1 MRMRAAA
8 SCLCWLALVASAS
21 AQTHPESL
29 ATLFEDVYGP
39 NGLVLNSDDVLLD
52 GSTHAAHFNSAFQSD
67 FRLVNIALT
76 SQLAGIPLPSPA
88 SGFTYKFDS
97 GTGTFVRS
105 TNSFGPILSDR
116 AETIGRGRI
125 AFGFTSQ
132 FFSFDHL
139 DGVALTDIP
148 AVFRHDG
155 FEAGGGRADVVST
168 ANMIQASVS
177 QFAGALTYGVTDRI
191 DVSLAVPLVRTQL
204 SLLSNAQIYRLGTG
218 SNVQVHY
225 FRDDLAIGGY
235 GSTHQYFIEG
245 SDSGIGDLL
254 VRTKTTLMREGTR
267 AFAAGV
273 DIRVPTGDEQNL
285 LGAGAGGVRPFAAFS
300 SSYARVFAARQPR
313 VPVER
318 PQRPGRRCPREHQG
332 TAPRPVHLCRRRRPE
347 PEQPLQHR
355 LRRPRPARAGLTSA
369 VDLHPE
375 RERRRRQRLT
385 ARHPVLDRIL
395 LGGGRRAG
403 LQGERRVQGPRG
415 IQPAIQ
421 HRGQRPVGSH
431 RAAGR
436 RGVGVLNPRGFAP
449 RTPLHAPSLAAAPA
463 RSGRVARSH
472 ARSRCYLLAVFEM
485 NSRA

>member
-1 MRMRAAA
+1 MRMSAAA

-21 AQTHPESL
+21 AQTHPQSL

-155 FEAGGGRADVVST
+155 FETGGGRADVVST
-168 ANMIQASVS
+168 SNSIHASVS
-177 QFAGALTYGVTDRI
+177 QFAGALSYGVTDRI
-191 DVSLAVPLVRTQL
+191 DVSLAVPLVRTEL
-204 SLLSNAQIYRLGTG
+204 SLLSNAQIHRLGTG

-254 VRTKTTLMREGTR
+254 VRTKATLMREGTR

-273 DIRVPTGDEQNL
+273 DVRVPTGDEQNL
-285 LGAGAGGVRPFAAFS
+285 LGAGAGGLRPFAAFS
-300 SSYARVFAARQPR
+300 ASYRAFSPHVNIAYQWNGHSVLAGDVHEGVEAPLPDLFSYAVGGDLSLNNRFSIVFDVLGQRVLDSPRLSTYMLDASGAAGSASLPDIRFSNASYWAADGALGFKAN
-313 VPVER
+313 VASKVLVEFN
-318 PQRPGRRCPREHQG
+318 
-332 TAPRPVHLCRRRRPE
+332 
-347 PEQPLQHR
+347 
-355 LRRPRPARAGLTSA
+355 LRFNIVDNGLT
-369 VDLHPE
+369 
-375 RERRRRQRLT
+375 
-385 ARHPVLDRIL
+385 DRIAPL
-395 LGGGRRAG
+395 
-403 LQGERRVQGPRG
+403 
-415 IQPAIQ
+415 
-421 HRGQRPVGSH
+421 
-431 RAAGR
+431 
-436 RGVGVLNPRGFAP
+436 VGVEWAF
-449 RTPLHAPSLAAAPA
+449 
-463 RSGRVARSH
+463 
-472 ARSRCYLLAVFEM
+472 
-485 NSRA
+485 